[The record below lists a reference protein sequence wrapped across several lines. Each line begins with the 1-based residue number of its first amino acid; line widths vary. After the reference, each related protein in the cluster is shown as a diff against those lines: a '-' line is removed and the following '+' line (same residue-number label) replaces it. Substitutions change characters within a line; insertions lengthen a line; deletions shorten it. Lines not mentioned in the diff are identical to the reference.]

1 MGRNSPDQTRG
12 KALDL
17 WQAPAGAGEPLV
29 CVVTSF
35 TFDAAFFETE
45 CVGRFLQMDTHPSES
60 DAIGY
65 LIEREEK
72 LAAAKVCAL
81 VDRRHARDKESLRWD
96 VLGVLVP
103 RAIQHAKVALLAWGN
118 CVRVIVGSG
127 NLTEPGYRKNLEIFG
142 TIELSKTDGGDRNSV
157 EKTIEFLEQVANLA
171 VGTDDPDTPKERV
184 RHALAAVRRHTDGW
198 PSTSADIQTA
208 VPIFGLPGR
217 SVLDQF
223 SAEWPSGGPA
233 RTASIV
239 SPFFDRPGQN
249 HEAMKALIAQM
260 AKKRPRDIYLYIR
273 AEDRPDGKT
282 RVYAPLEMLKSARRT
297 CDVHV
302 HTVLRVQKEEVR
314 ELHAKLLRLEND
326 HWQMLLAGSSNFT
339 SAGLAGAPGR
349 GNFEAN
355 LVYRMKTSDRQF
367 RRFEALWPDTS
378 QDELDLDSPMLIWD
392 PEPEELE
399 DGVDKLPLP
408 ASFQD
413 AIFVPGKDPSLRIS
427 LTPGLPQTWSIRV
440 PNGTELLSSTL
451 RTGAGQHILAWVA
464 SSFEAYSDTRAG
476 RDARDEDVDAGDVE
490 VSPELEWYLTH
501 LDRALP
507 KGSQEIRSAHPKV
520 RATAERA
527 VALWRAGEKV
537 LIFCHY
543 RATGRALRQ
552 HISAL
557 LDKEIVRLG
566 QARLPGLS
574 QADVQRTLEEIGERF
589 FKDEGLRT
597 VVTDWLRSIVRAFT
611 GLSEEHAN
619 SLIDIV
625 RRFIRTPSFL
635 VRYLPLQTDD
645 MVQAFLNAFEAA
657 DDGQQSLRQS
667 VEHFCR
673 FLAERCIESE
683 RADFLAALE
692 KVQTGSHFG
701 KDVRDVFDPAEAF
714 GLRDDAGAA
723 LLPNVRLANG
733 QVRAETRLR
742 LLLTF
747 NTPLFPEILIASSVL
762 AEGVDLHLNC
772 RYVIHHDLCWNPSTL
787 EQRSGRVDRI
797 GSKAERVKKSIHLF
811 IPYVAATQDEKMF
824 RVVRD
829 RERWFQIIMG
839 EKYDVDEAST
849 DRQAARVLLP
859 RKVQQELAMR
869 LHP

>member
-17 WQAPAGAGEPLV
+17 WQAPTGAGEPLV
-29 CVVTSF
+29 CVATSF

-60 DAIGY
+60 ESVGY

-142 TIELSKTDGGDRNSV
+142 TIELSKTDGGDRNGV
-157 EKTIEFLEQVANLA
+157 EKTIEFLEQVVNLA

-184 RHALAAVRRHTDGW
+184 RHALAAVRRHTEGW
-198 PSTSADIQTA
+198 PSTSADPQTT

-223 SAEWPSGGPA
+223 SAEWPSAGPA

-249 HEAMKALIAQM
+249 HDAMKALIAQM
-260 AKKRPRDIYLYIR
+260 AKKRPRDIYFYIR
-273 AEDRPDGKT
+273 AEDRPDGKM

-339 SAGLAGAPGR
+339 SAGLAAAPGR

-378 QDELDLDSPMLIWD
+378 QDELDLDSSMLIWD

-399 DGVDKLPLP
+399 DGGDKLPLP

-451 RTGAGQHILAWVA
+451 RTGAGQHILAWVGETVP
-464 SSFEAYSDTRAG
+464 F
-476 RDARDEDVDAGDVE
+476 VLE
-490 VSPELEWYLTH
+490 VSWAHGGEMAVANWPVNVSNPG
-501 LDRALP
+501 ALP
-507 KGSQEIRSAHPKV
+507 PPE
-520 RATAERA
+520 
-527 VALWRAGEKV
+527 
-537 LIFCHY
+537 
-543 RATGRALRQ
+543 ALR
-552 HISAL
+552 HL
-557 LDKEIVRLG
+557 
-566 QARLPGLS
+566 
-574 QADVQRTLEEIGERF
+574 TLEELLEILSSTRPLS
-589 FKDEGLRT
+589 DA
-597 VVTDWLRSIVRAFT
+597 VVHVLQKRIKVIRVDIELDPLKRVDSRAF
-611 GLSEEHAN
+611 L
-619 SLIDIV
+619 L
-625 RRFIRTPSFL
+625 RRTKR
-635 VRYLPLQTDD
+635 V
-645 MVQAFLNAFEAA
+645 A
-657 DDGQQSLRQS
+657 
-667 VEHFCR
+667 
-673 FLAERCIESE
+673 
-683 RADFLAALE
+683 AALE
-692 KVQTGSHFG
+692 RLRERLERPALT
-701 KDVRDVFDPAEAF
+701 KDAFDWRLHGAIGPMTLSDAFVREASLPGEAKFYLAELALTLKRVKPERAASGGLSTDTIVELLSLAVRDLE
-714 GLRDDAGAA
+714 
-723 LLPNVRLANG
+723 
-733 QVRAETRLR
+733 
-742 LLLTF
+742 
-747 NTPLFPEILIASSVL
+747 VL
-762 AEGVDLHLNC
+762 ALTV
-772 RYVIHHDLCWNPSTL
+772 PSTPDTAML
-787 EQRSGRVDRI
+787 DE
-797 GSKAERVKKSIHLF
+797 
-811 IPYVAATQDEKMF
+811 YVTMAF
-824 RVVRD
+824 
-829 RERWFQIIMG
+829 
-839 EKYDVDEAST
+839 DEAIG
-849 DRQAARVLLP
+849 R
-859 RKVQQELAMR
+859 
-869 LHP
+869 